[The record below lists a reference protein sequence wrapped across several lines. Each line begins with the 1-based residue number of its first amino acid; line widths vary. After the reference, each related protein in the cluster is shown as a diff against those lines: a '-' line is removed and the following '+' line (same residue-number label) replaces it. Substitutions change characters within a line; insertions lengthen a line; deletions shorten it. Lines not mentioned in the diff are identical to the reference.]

1 MTTRLPI
8 APERIADTLSLTS
21 DERHYLVDVLRLCDG
36 DAIEVFD
43 GLGGRYLARLSL
55 LNGEGALL
63 LGERQAEVEETSGVS
78 LAPALI
84 KNDRLDWV
92 VEKATELGAMRVLP
106 LQCDNCVVRL
116 DGIKG
121 GQRQARWQKIA
132 QAASRQCGRAFI
144 PEVTAPARL
153 EEVLGRARDA
163 GEVAIIL
170 FEREVERSFSEVVRS
185 MDPKQPILIVSG
197 PEGGFREE
205 EIARARALGARTV
218 SLGKRILRAETAPI
232 AALAIAQALRG
243 EM

>member
-8 APERIADTLSLTS
+8 APERIADTLPLTN
-21 DERHYLVDVLRLCDG
+21 DERHYLLDVLRLGDG
-36 DAIEVFD
+36 AEIEVFD

-55 LNGEGALL
+55 VNGALSI
-63 LGERQAEVEETSGVS
+63 GERLAELENASGVS

-116 DGIKG
+116 DGNKG

-153 EEVLGRARDA
+153 ESVLERARDA
-163 GEVAIIL
+163 GELAIVL
-170 FEREVERSFSEVVRS
+170 FEREVEQSFSDLVRS
-185 MDPKQPILIVSG
+185 IDPKRQLLIVSG

-205 EIARARALGARTV
+205 EIAKARALGARTV